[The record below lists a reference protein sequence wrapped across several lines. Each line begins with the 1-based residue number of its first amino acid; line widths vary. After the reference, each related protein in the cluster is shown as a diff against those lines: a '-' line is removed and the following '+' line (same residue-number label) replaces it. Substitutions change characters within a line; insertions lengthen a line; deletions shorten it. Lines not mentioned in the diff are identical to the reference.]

1 MPPKPQLTYA
11 QLCYRAIKAMGG
23 KATLQDI
30 CGWMIDNYDWYRY
43 NEGAGWEV
51 SDGQSCAA
59 YSWYFFSDF
68 SFALSGLLF
77 YPLFKSN

>member
-1 MPPKPQLTYA
+1 MPPKPPFTYA

-30 CGWMIDNYDWYRY
+30 CGWMIENYDWYRY

-51 SDGQSCAA
+51 SFGVSP
-59 YSWYFFSDF
+59 FFYA
-68 SFALSGLLF
+68 FAVF
-77 YPLFKSN
+77 II